1 MNGCDKRGK
10 KRELSVTDSI
20 DVQKHRLLMTRPSGR
35 SNHQVAHREVHL
47 PGGASQ
53 EGCLVE
59 VSQEECLVEV
69 SQVVCLV
76 EVSQVGCLVASLGV
90 LCLEVFLGMSI

>member
-1 MNGCDKRGK
+1 MGPNDTAHDYV
-10 KRELSVTDSI
+10 LFFY
-20 DVQKHRLLMTRPSGR
+20 RLLMTRPSGR